1 MVGRALQLAL
11 REMQRHFS
19 DRRVLAGMAVVAVL
33 LGFTGPFG
41 TFDQLKLGPR
51 IAYWAAIVVSTY
63 GFGRAVATFVSRL
76 FGLKVQRAWA
86 RVLVFGALTG
96 VPVTLAV
103 LAVNF
108 AAFGM
113 SGLDPLSLWLQCTLI
128 GMGVIT
134 ITEIFD
140 SSRRVVPAGTL
151 PLASASAMPAGE
163 TPAGAVAIE
172 ATMATHPPATD
183 VTPPILDRVPLPSRG
198 ALWALVVQDHYVE
211 IVTSRGRTLVLMR
224 LGDAIREVGAAPGVQ
239 IHRSHWVALGAV
251 ATVVKAGGKP
261 AVELP
266 DGRRLG
272 ISRGYMD
279 AARAAGLVI

>member
-11 REMQRHFS
+11 REMQRHFG
-19 DRRVLAGMAVVAVL
+19 DRRVLAGMAVVAVI
-33 LGFTGPFG
+33 LGFAGPFG
-41 TFDQLKLGPR
+41 TFDELKLGPR

-63 GFGRAVATFVSRL
+63 GFGYAVAMFISRL
-76 FGLKVQRAWA
+76 FGLKVQKPWL

-103 LAVNF
+103 MAVNF
-108 AAFGM
+108 AAFGS
-113 SGLDPLSLWLQCTLI
+113 SGIEPVGLWLQCTLI

-140 SSRRVVPAGTL
+140 RSDSRGT
-151 PLASASAMPAGE
+151 AA
-163 TPAGAVAIE
+163 PAGAVPAGALPETAAMLE
-172 ATMATHPPATD
+172 APTAPVAD
-183 VTPPILDRVPLPSRG
+183 ATPPILDRVPLPARG
-198 ALWALVVQDHYVE
+198 KLWALVVQDHYVE
-211 IVTSRGRTLVLMR
+211 IVTERGKTLVLMR
-224 LGDAIREVGAAPGVQ
+224 LGDAMREVGVLPGVQ

-251 ATVVKAGGKP
+251 AKVVKAEGKP

-279 AARAAGLVI
+279 AARAAGLVV

>member
-33 LGFTGPFG
+33 LGFAGPFG
-41 TFDQLKLGPR
+41 TFEQLNLGPR

-76 FGLKVQRAWA
+76 FGLRVHHAWA

-113 SGLDPLSLWLQCTLI
+113 TGLEPLSLWLQCTLI

-140 SSRRVVPAGTL
+140 NSRRAVPAGTM
-151 PLASASAMPAGE
+151 PAAPTGVVPERASAL
-163 TPAGAVAIE
+163 E
-172 ATMATHPPATD
+172 ATMAPEPSAADTA
-183 VTPPILDRVPLPSRG
+183 PPILDRLPLPSRG
-198 ALWALVVQDHYVE
+198 KLWALVVQDHYVE
-211 IVTSRGRTLVLMR
+211 IVTERGKTLVLMR
-224 LGDAIREVGAAPGVQ
+224 LGDAMREVGNTPGVQ
-239 IHRSHWVALGAV
+239 IHRSHWVALPAV
-251 ATVVKAGGKP
+251 ARVVKPEGKP

-272 ISRGYMD
+272 ISRGYLD
-279 AARAAGLVI
+279 AARAAGLVV

>member
-51 IAYWAAIVVSTY
+51 LAYWTAIVVSTY

-76 FGLKVQRAWA
+76 LGLKVQQAWA

-113 SGLDPLSLWLQCTLI
+113 IGLDPISLWLQCTLI

-140 SSRRVVPAGTL
+140 GSRRVVPAEPAASP
-151 PLASASAMPAGE
+151 PLGSAAVGAS
-163 TPAGAVAIE
+163 
-172 ATMATHPPATD
+172 MALDPPAAG

-211 IVTSRGRTLVLMR
+211 IVTARGRTLVLMR
-224 LGDAIREVGAAPGVQ
+224 LGDAIREVGATPGVQ

-251 ATVVKAGGKP
+251 ARLVKADGKP

-272 ISRGYMD
+272 ISRGYTD